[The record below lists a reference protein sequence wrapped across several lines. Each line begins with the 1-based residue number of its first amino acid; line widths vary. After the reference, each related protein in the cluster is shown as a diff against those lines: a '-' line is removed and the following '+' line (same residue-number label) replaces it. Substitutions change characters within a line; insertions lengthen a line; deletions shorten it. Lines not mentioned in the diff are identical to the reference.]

1 MTTRD
6 AGSSAPGFRA
16 AADTDTGPGLDLP
29 AQSFTE
35 VLGADLLVSPT
46 LVAGDTGTSREVS
59 SVAVM
64 AVPDIGPW
72 LRSGQLLITTT
83 SVLGRLVEPID
94 AFLTRLD
101 RRGVAG
107 LAVRLDDDT
116 AALPAEMSD
125 AADELGFPVV
135 VVSDLYAKDHPL
147 SGGLAELSARQVDAV
162 FEADRLRR
170 VLVDV
175 VMAGGG
181 FAELS
186 VAVAREWG
194 GAVLITTPDGR
205 QLCRAG
211 DESELTRL
219 ASSAALDS
227 TGRVRT
233 DSTEGGLGLHR
244 LGDES
249 IAVSAISA
257 NGIDHGRLVQ
267 FSTGRRLRSEDLY
280 LVEQAA
286 AVCALVVAREL
297 VVSSVEEKHRA
308 NFIRDLLLGRGGE
321 HAHVVAHAKTFGWD
335 LDRPVVVVVIEPDPV
350 GEDEPS
356 MPRMPLVE
364 RQARAFTS
372 AVAGRDTGAAV
383 TALATE
389 TVILMGVGTDTM
401 NLVHELVATV
411 RGAGG
416 GGRRAF
422 GVGVSR
428 PTDSVDGIPALYGQA
443 RTALKVGRQITGAWA
458 VTHFDDL
465 GVYRLLSLVDDDR
478 ELESFAQETL
488 RELTA
493 DTSEAQ
499 DMRRTLEVLLA
510 TNINIAETARQ
521 LHFHYNTLR
530 YRVVKLEK
538 MLGSFTDHPELRLD
552 LSLALKIMAM
562 RGINS

>member
-1 MTTRD
+1 VTTRD
-6 AGSSAPGFRA
+6 A
-16 AADTDTGPGLDLP
+16 GPGLDLP
-29 AQSFTE
+29 PQSFAD
-35 VLGADLLVSPT
+35 VLASDLLASPT
-46 LVAGDTGTSREVS
+46 LFAGETGTAREVS
-59 SVAVM
+59 NVAVM

-72 LRSGQLLITTT
+72 LRAGQLLITA
-83 SVLGRLVEPID
+83 SAVLGRLVEPID

-107 LAVRLDDDT
+107 LVVQLDDDT
-116 AALPAEMSD
+116 ATLPAEMRD

-135 VVSDLYAKDHPL
+135 VVADSREHPL
-147 SGGLAELSARQVDAV
+147 SGALAELSARQVDAV

-181 FAELS
+181 FAELA
-186 VAVAREWG
+186 VAVAGELG

-211 DESELTRL
+211 DESELRRL
-219 ASSAALDS
+219 NSSAALDA

-233 DSTEGGLGLHR
+233 DSTEGGLGLHA

-257 NGIDHGRLVQ
+257 NGIDHGRLVH
-267 FSTGRRLRSEDLY
+267 FCTDHPLRSEDLY

-308 NFIRDLLLGRGGE
+308 NFVRDLLLGRGGE
-321 HAHVVAHAKTFGWD
+321 HEHVVAHAKTFGWD
-335 LDRPVVVVVIEPDPV
+335 LDRPIVVVVIEPDPV

-356 MPRMPLVE
+356 MPTRMPLVE

-372 AVAGRDTGAAV
+372 AVAGRDTGAVV

-401 NLVHELVATV
+401 NLVHELVANV

-428 PTDSVDGIPALYGQA
+428 STDSVDGIPALYGQA

-465 GVYRLLSLVDDDR
+465 GVYRLLSLVEDDR

-493 DTSEAQ
+493 DTPEAQ